1 MKSVAICSSLSLA
14 VSALASKCAAQCQGA
29 EVITRDVAII
39 GGGATGTYAAI
50 NLKDAGKSIVVV
62 EKKGELGGHTAT
74 YHDPATGTPVNYG
87 LQVYYDHPLSRAFFS
102 RLNISVSQGTFPTS
116 GHTPK
121 YIDFTDGVE
130 LSNYSVPGVNDDY
143 LAELH
148 KYPYLENGLELPDP
162 VPEDLLLPWSEYMTK
177 FNITDDAFATYSRPA
192 VAGDLTKT
200 LALFVFNNLNTVM
213 LEEEID
219 GKTIVNA
226 NGDYAEPFRNALA
239 ELGADVLLNSTVAS
253 GQRGAKPSDGV
264 RLCVSTPSG
273 SKQIVAKQLV
283 FAAPPVLD
291 NLAPF
296 GLDAREENI
305 VSKFAGG
312 FYYTGVV
319 TNPGLPQNHSYVN
332 RGQTTES
339 NVASLPG
346 NIMFNPTA
354 VEGTWYYWYTALS
367 AMTQDQVEAATR
379 DTLKRLQ
386 QSVAGADAAAEPQ
399 FVAYNSHTPLHPTA
413 DADAIRA
420 GVYRDMYNL
429 QGYRNT
435 WYTGSLM
442 ITGSPQLWNITSQ
455 LLPKI
460 IAASEQ

>member
-1 MKSVAICSSLSLA
+1 MKPSLSLA
-14 VSALASKCAAQCQGA
+14 ISALAAKCTAQCQNA

-50 NLKDAGKSIVVV
+50 NLKDSGKSIVVV

-74 YHDPATGTPVNYG
+74 YHDPATGTPINYG
-87 LQVYYDHPLSRAFFS
+87 LQVYYDDPEGLARAFFS
-102 RLNISVSQGTFPTS
+102 RLNITVAKGEFPTS
-116 GHTPK
+116 KTPL
-121 YIDFTDGVE
+121 YIDFTDGSEVV
-130 LSNYSVPGVNDDY
+130 NYTIPNINDDY
-143 LAELH
+143 ITELH
-148 KYPYLENGLELPDP
+148 KYPYIENGIELPDP
-162 VPEDLLLPWSEYMTK
+162 VPEDLLLTWSDYMVK
-177 FNITDDAFATYSRPA
+177 FNITDDAFSTYSRPA

-213 LEEEID
+213 LEEEVG
-219 GKTIVNA
+219 GKTIVNS

-239 ELGADVLLNSTVAS
+239 ELGSDVLLNSTVTN
-253 GQRGAKPSDGV
+253 GTRGSNPADGV
-264 RLCVSTPSG
+264 KLCVSTPSG
-273 SKQIVAKQLV
+273 NKQIVAKQLV

-291 NLAPF
+291 NLQPF
-296 GLDAREENI
+296 GLDQRESDI
-305 VSKFAGG
+305 ISKFAGG

-319 TNPGLPQNHSYVN
+319 TSMGLPITHSYVN
-332 RGQTTES
+332 RGQDTNS
-339 NVASLPG
+339 HVASLPG
-346 NIMFNPTA
+346 NVMFNPTKID
-354 VEGTWYYWYTALS
+354 GTYYYWYTSLE
-367 AMTQDQVEAATR
+367 AMTQQQVEDATR

-386 QSVAGADAAAEPQ
+386 KSVQGSDTTAEPE

-413 DADAIRA
+413 GADAIRA

-442 ITGSPQLWNITSQ
+442 VTGSPQLWNITSQ

>member
-1 MKSVAICSSLSLA
+1 MKSVTIGSSLCFVL
-14 VSALASKCAAQCQGA
+14 SALASKCNAQCQNA
-29 EVITRDVAII
+29 EVIIRDVAIV

-74 YHDPATGTPVNYG
+74 YHDPATGTPINYG
-87 LQVYYDHPLSRAFFS
+87 LQVYYDDPLSRAFFS
-102 RLNISVSQGTFPTS
+102 RLNINVSKGEFPTS
-116 GHTPK
+116 HTPL

-130 LSNYSVPGVNDDY
+130 LANYSIPSLNDDY
-143 LAELH
+143 LAELA
-148 KYPYLENGLELPDP
+148 KYPFLENGLELPDP
-162 VPEDLLLPWSEYMTK
+162 VPEDLLLTWSEYMRK

-192 VAGDLTKT
+192 VAGNLTET

-213 LEEEID
+213 LEEEIN

-239 ELGADVLLNSTVAS
+239 ELGADVLLNSTVTG
-253 GQRGAKPSDGV
+253 GQRGVRPSDGV
-264 RLCVSTPSG
+264 TLCISTPSG
-273 SKQIVAKQLV
+273 PKQVVAKQLV
-283 FAAPPVLD
+283 FAAPPVRD
-291 NLAPF
+291 NLTPF
-296 GLDAREENI
+296 GLDERESAI
-305 VSKFAGG
+305 VSQFAGG

-319 TNPGLPQNHSYVN
+319 TNLGLPTAYSYVN
-332 RGQTTES
+332 RGRDTES

-346 NIMFNPTA
+346 NVMFNPSA
-354 VEGTWYYWYTALS
+354 VEGTYYYWYTSLS
-367 AMTQDQVEAATR
+367 ALTQDQVEAATR

-386 QSVAGADAAAEPQ
+386 RSVAGSDAAAEPH

-413 DADAIRA
+413 GADAIRA
-420 GVYRDMYNL
+420 GVYRDMYAL

-442 ITGSPQLWNITSQ
+442 VTGSPQLWNITSQ
-455 LLPKI
+455 LLPRI
-460 IAASEQ
+460 IAASQE

>member
-1 MKSVAICSSLSLA
+1 MKSVAIGISLSLA
-14 VSALASKCAAQCQGA
+14 VSALASKCAAQCHNA

-74 YHDPATGTPVNYG
+74 YHDPATGTPINYG
-87 LQVYYDHPLSRAFFS
+87 LQVYYDDPLARAFFS
-102 RLNISVSQGTFPTS
+102 RLNINVSKGEFPTS
-116 GHTPK
+116 HTPL

-130 LSNYSVPGVNDDY
+130 LANYSIPGLNDDY

-162 VPEDLLLPWSEYMTK
+162 VPEDLLLPWSAYMKK

-239 ELGADVLLNSTVAS
+239 ELGADVLLNSTVVS
-253 GQRGAKPSDGV
+253 GQRGSKPAEGV

-273 SKQIVAKQLV
+273 AKQIVAKQLV

-291 NLAPF
+291 NLSPF
-296 GLDAREENI
+296 NLDRRESAV
-305 VSKFAGG
+305 VSQFAGG

-319 TNPGLPQNHSYVN
+319 TNLGLPTAHSYVN
-332 RGQTTES
+332 RGRATES
-339 NVASLPG
+339 HVASLPG
-346 NIMFNPTA
+346 NVMFNPTA
-354 VEGTWYYWYTALS
+354 VEGTYYYWYTSLS
-367 AMTQDQVEAATR
+367 ALTRAEVEAATR

-386 QSVAGADAAAEPQ
+386 RRVAGADAGAEPA

-413 DADAIRA
+413 GAEAIRA
-420 GVYRDMYNL
+420 GVYRDMYAL

-442 ITGSPQLWNITSQ
+442 VTGSPQLWNITSQ

>member
-1 MKSVAICSSLSLA
+1 MKSVAIGISLSLA
-14 VSALASKCAAQCQGA
+14 VSALASKCAAQCQNA

-50 NLKDAGKSIVVV
+50 NLKDAGKSVVVV

-74 YHDPATGTPVNYG
+74 YHDPATGTPINYG
-87 LQVYYDHPLSRAFFS
+87 LQVYYDDPLARAFFS
-102 RLNISVSQGTFPTS
+102 RLNISVSKGEFPTS
-116 GHTPK
+116 HTPL

-130 LSNYSVPGVNDDY
+130 LSNYSIPALNDDY
-143 LAELH
+143 MTELH

-162 VPEDLLLPWSEYMTK
+162 VPEDLLLPWSEYMKK
-177 FNITDDAFATYSRPA
+177 FNLTDDAFATYSRPA
-192 VAGDLTKT
+192 VAGDLTRT

-213 LEEEID
+213 LEEEIG

-239 ELGADVLLNSTVAS
+239 ELGPDVLLNSTVTSA
-253 GQRGAKPSDGV
+253 QRGSKPADGV
-264 RLCVSTPSG
+264 RLCVRTPAG
-273 SKQIVAKQLV
+273 AKQIVAKQLV

-291 NLAPF
+291 NLQPF
-296 GLDAREENI
+296 GPDAREAAV
-305 VSKFAGG
+305 VSQFAGG

-319 TNPGLPQNHSYVN
+319 TNAGLPAAHSYVN
-332 RGQTTES
+332 RGRATES
-339 NVASLPG
+339 HVARLPG
-346 NIMFNPTA
+346 NVMFNPTA
-354 VEGTWYYWYTALS
+354 VAGAYYYWYASLAAL
-367 AMTQDQVEAATR
+367 ARGEVEAATR
-379 DTLKRLQ
+379 ATLKRLQ
-386 QSVAGADAAAEPQ
+386 RGVAGADPAAEPA
-399 FVAYNSHTPLHPTA
+399 FVAYNSHAPLHPTA
-413 DADAIRA
+413 GADAIRR
-420 GVYRDMYNL
+420 GVYRDMYAL

-442 ITGSPQLWNITSQ
+442 VTGSPQLWNITSQ